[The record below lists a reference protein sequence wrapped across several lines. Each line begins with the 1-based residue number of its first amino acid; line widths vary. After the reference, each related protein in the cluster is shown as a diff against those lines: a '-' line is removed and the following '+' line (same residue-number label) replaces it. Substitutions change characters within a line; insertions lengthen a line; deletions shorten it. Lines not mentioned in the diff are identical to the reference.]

1 MRDSAKLGERIGYV
15 LKVIHPESSQVI
27 FPDSTFDYSPFI
39 LLEKQTFIS
48 ATKEGTTVD
57 SAVYFLSNFSLEPR
71 SFLTLPVYE
80 IIRYDSVTYYP
91 NEAII
96 RLKLELDS
104 IPEDLVFKEN
114 QVYQVMEKNKNWILI
129 SLLIFGSLLVLVMIF
144 LIFNKPIQKIWKDQR
159 KKRRWNQFE
168 KKWKFKLAE
177 LEESPSIDL
186 ADEVIGWWK
195 AYMESITHLPIKEW
209 TSSEISENLKD
220 LKILESLRSID
231 MIIYAGKS
239 SKDDPT
245 RNYLLEVA
253 RAKYLETLKPTKK

>member
-1 MRDSAKLGERIGYV
+1 MRDSARLGESVGYV
-15 LKVIHPESSQVI
+15 LKVIHPEISQVI

-48 ATKEGTTVD
+48 ATTEGTTVD

-91 NEAII
+91 KESII
-96 RLKLELDS
+96 HLKLELDS
-104 IPEDLVFKEN
+104 IPEDLIFKEN
-114 QVYQVMEKNKNWILI
+114 KVYQVMEKNLNWILI
-129 SLLIFGSLLVLVMIF
+129 ALLIFGGLAVIWVIF
-144 LIFNKPIQKIWKDQR
+144 LIFAKPIQRILRDQR
-159 KKRRWNQFE
+159 KKRRWNTFE
-168 KKWKFKLAE
+168 RKWKLKLE
-177 LEESPSIDL
+177 DLEESPSTAL

-195 AYMESITHLPIKEW
+195 SYMESVTGLPIREW
-209 TSSEISENLKD
+209 TSIEISESLKD
-220 LKILESLRSID
+220 QKVLESLRSID

-239 SKDDPT
+239 SKNDPT

-253 RAKYLETLKPTKK
+253 RAKYQETLKPTKK